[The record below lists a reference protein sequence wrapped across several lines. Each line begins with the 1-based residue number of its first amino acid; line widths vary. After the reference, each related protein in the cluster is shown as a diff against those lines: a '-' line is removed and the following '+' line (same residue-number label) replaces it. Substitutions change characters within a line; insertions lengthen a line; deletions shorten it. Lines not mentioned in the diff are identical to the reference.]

1 MLIEVPKDLAQRLFL
16 PGAQLERLAPPV
28 VCRVAEH
35 ILEKL
40 AGEIR
45 MFL

>member
-16 PGAQLERLAPPV
+16 PTAKQEPLAPSV
-28 VCRVAEH
+28 VGSVAQH

-40 AGEIR
+40 TGEIR
-45 MFL
+45 MLL